1 VFILISIPTTGAA
14 EIAGFACDLEGDP
27 LFTGKIDPT
36 VGVLEH
42 LIGHRQIAV
51 PGRPVS
57 ALVPTAG
64 FTPAGRVDEGFQGPQ
79 PHVDQYKNDE
89 KSYHS
94 G

>member
-1 VFILISIPTTGAA
+1 VFIPIGIPTTGAA
-14 EIAGFACDLEGDP
+14 EIAGFARDLEGDP
-27 LFTGKIDPT
+27 LFAGEIDPT
-36 VGVLEH
+36 VGVFEH

-51 PGRPVS
+51 AGRPVS

-64 FTPAGRVDEGFQGPQ
+64 FTPAGRVDEGLQGPQ

-89 KSYHS
+89 KSYHN